1 MDTYEEQQEHIS
13 ERDSKQARSIEDE
26 LQEHEA
32 FLVQLPPNTSTPAAT
47 DNNDD
52 EAGMNDKELE
62 EDDTF
67 FIAHT
72 AASDADGPGH
82 AQGRPLSQPEDV
94 DNPLE
99 EDPAFLVASLEQ
111 PHLCQLARAHARTRA
126 MDVSDEKDKDDEDDD
141 LPSVSQVYGNVTN
154 QEKHRLDVSNLHL
167 GQKNYPKRAMGATTY
182 SGQRIVFERKLGN
195 RMIGQ
200 VGCAAPPFSY
210 RGEAFSARHPTNA

>member
-67 FIAHT
+67 LIAHT

-82 AQGRPLSQPEDV
+82 AQGRPLLQPEDV

-99 EDPAFLVASLEQ
+99 EDPAFLVASLGGQ
-111 PHLCQLARAHARTRA
+111 PQLSQLAQTRTTHGN
-126 MDVSDEKDKDDEDDD
+126 VNDDDDDADDDD

-167 GQKNYPKRAMGATTY
+167 GQKNDPKRAIGATTY
-182 SGQRIVFERKLGN
+182 SGHRIVFERKLGN

-200 VGCAAPPFSY
+200 VGWAASPFSY
-210 RGEAFSARHPTNA
+210 RGEASSARHPTNA